1 MKVQPRTVDAIEYP
15 MLDVD
20 TKIINGHP
28 KAGEY
33 QILAVWISTS
43 HQ

>member
-28 KAGEY
+28 EAGEY
-33 QILAVWISTS
+33 GYQMLLTTNS
-43 HQ
+43 